1 MRDAL
6 PEPDFQGFA
15 AAVRQVVPAGRFL
28 LDEFSRTVHG
38 ADASPYSLLPRAVI
52 LVEAEDE
59 VAAICRAASRTGV
72 AITFRAA
79 GTSLSGQGVTDS
91 VLVKMGPNG
100 WRQFQAD
107 EGGARV
113 RIGPALIGAQANA
126 RLARYRRKIGPDPA
140 SISAA
145 MIGGII
151 ANNSS
156 GMCCGTEQN
165 SYRTLRSM
173 RLVMADG
180 TTLDTADPESRRAFQ
195 ASHGALL
202 DELAALARAAR
213 DDAELGALIQRKFA
227 IKNTTGYSLNALV
240 DYDDPFEI
248 LQHLIVG
255 SEGTLAFICEVTL
268 ETVPAPP
275 KQSAALVFF
284 ADIRIA
290 CSAATALK
298 AQPVSA
304 VEMMDYA
311 SLRSALGQPGV
322 PDNFAQ
328 MPQGTAALLVDL
340 RAGDAASLDAQ
351 MQAVTAAI
359 APFAP
364 LEPVR
369 FSQDPRTY
377 ADYWNVRKGLLP
389 AVGGMRAPGSTVIV
403 EDIAVP
409 IDSLAE
415 AALAIREIFDRLD
428 YQDAVIFGHALD
440 GNLHF
445 VFSQAFNSPP
455 DIARYAQLID
465 EVAELVTNR
474 FHGSLKAE
482 HGTGRAMAPF
492 VELEWGST
500 AYGLMRRIKRAFDP
514 AGVLNPGVILS
525 DDPEIYL
532 KAMKSLPLA
541 DPLIDKCIECGFCEP
556 VCPSRALTTTP
567 RQRIVA
573 TRALARGA
581 HDPSFDKSYDYAA
594 VDTCAG
600 DGLCAMSCPVGI
612 DTGEMM
618 RSRRAIRHG
627 AAGRGLAHAAERHL
641 GTVMK
646 AAKAGLWASDRAHGV
661 LGTGAMGKVT
671 QGLRRASGGRV
682 PQWTPWLPKPAP
694 PCRDRR
700 GGSPDADLPQVLLFR
715 SCASTVAAPARG
727 MPDQRPL
734 WDVLALLLGRAG
746 YPVRV
751 APAGEGQCC
760 GQPFASKGYPQAA
773 QESAQRLESHL
784 RNLGG
789 GIVVSDTSP
798 CSFRMQQ
805 VLAPDMRPMDVTEAL
820 ATLVLPRLAIRR
832 RAESIALHITCS
844 TRKMGQAD
852 RLLALAQA
860 CADEV
865 IVPADIECCGFAG
878 NKGFEVPELNASA
891 LRTLRDKLPERVTRG
906 YSTSITC
913 EIGLSQHSGRPYQ
926 SIAYLLDWCSD
937 PAL

>member
-1 MRDAL
+1 ML
-6 PEPDFQGFA
+6 PETGFDGFS
-15 AAVRQVVPAGRFL
+15 AAVRRVVPAGRFL
-28 LDEFSRTVHG
+28 LDAFSRTVHG

-52 LVEAEDE
+52 LVETEDE
-59 VAAICRAASRTGV
+59 VVAICRAASRTGV
-72 AITFRAA
+72 PITFRAA

-100 WRQFQAD
+100 WRRFEMD
-107 EGGARV
+107 EDAASV
-113 RIGPALIGAQANA
+113 RMGPGLIGAQANA
-126 RLARYRRKIGPDPA
+126 RLARHRRKIGPDPA

-180 TTLDTADPESRRAFQ
+180 TTLDTADPESRRAFR

-202 DELAALARAAR
+202 DELAALARAVR
-213 DDAELGALIQRKFA
+213 DDAELGALIRRKFA

-284 ADIRIA
+284 ADVRIA

-322 PDNFAQ
+322 PDSFAH
-328 MPQGTAALLVDL
+328 MPRGTAALLVDL
-340 RAGDAASLDAQ
+340 RADDAEALAAQ
-351 MQAVTAAI
+351 MRSVTAAI

-377 ADYWNVRKGLLP
+377 AAYWNVRKGLLP
-389 AVGGMRAPGSTVIV
+389 AVGGVRAPGSTVIV

-415 AALAIREIFDRLD
+415 AALVIREIFDRLD
-428 YQDAVIFGHALD
+428 YDDAVIFGHALD

-445 VFSQAFNSPP
+445 VFSQAFNSPE
-455 DIARYAQLID
+455 DIARYARLID
-465 EVAELVTNR
+465 EVAELVSNR

-492 VELEWGST
+492 VELEWGSK
-500 AYGLMRRIKRAFDP
+500 AYELMRRIKRAFDP

-532 KAMKSLPLA
+532 KALKSLPVA

-581 HDPSFDKSYDYAA
+581 KDASFDKSYDYAA

-618 RSRRAIRHG
+618 RSRRALRHG

-641 GTVMK
+641 GAVMK
-646 AAKAGLWASDRAHGV
+646 AAKAGLWTSDRAYVV
-661 LGTGAMGKVT
+661 LGKGAMTGIT
-671 QGLRRASGGRV
+671 RGLRRVSGGRV
-682 PQWTPWLPKPAP
+682 PQWTPWLSRPAP
-694 PCRDRR
+694 ALRESAGEVPA
-700 GGSPDADLPQVLLFR
+700 ADLPQILLFR
-715 SCASTVAAPARG
+715 SCVSTVAAPARG
-727 MPDQRPL
+727 MPDPRPL
-734 WDVLALLLGRAG
+734 WEVLALLFRRAG
-746 YPVRV
+746 YPVRIT
-751 APAGEGQCC
+751 PAGEGQCC

-773 QESAQRLESHL
+773 RDSAIRLEGHL
-784 RNLGG
+784 RAQGG

-798 CSFRMQQ
+798 CSFRMRQE
-805 VLAPDMRPMDVTEAL
+805 LAEDMRPMDVTEAL
-820 ATLVLPRLAIRR
+820 AELVLPRLTIRR
-832 RAESIALHITCS
+832 RAGSIALHITCS

-852 RLLALAQA
+852 RLLALAEA
-860 CADEV
+860 CAEEV
-865 IVPADIECCGFAG
+865 IVPPDIECCGFAG

-913 EIGLSQHSGRPYQ
+913 EIGLSEHSGRPYQ